1 MKLWTAERATGCGR
15 TKRQQDV
22 RHLHKDARVGPVQVS
37 LVVVKGRPDPL
48 AGLLD
53 AREVPRRGL
62 GKDLRER
69 LLVLV
74 GEATV
79 REDVEHLLIPRHAPA
94 GSFRPPVLAGAVVE
108 DEVEAEAHAPIPQ
121 KGAEL
126 AEVLHRPERPP
137 SFSIIRDGVATV
149 IETGRS
155 ARQVRHDVNV
165 VGTELFQVVQPS
177 GGVCEGA
184 REPVGVEDVAYSPLA
199 LKPVRGEVAL
209 QVQRLE
215 VLWSV
220 GVPGGEEPYEARQEA
235 GEVFAGAVGRFQ
247 AVEEIL
253 PVPFQPQQK
262 GLDVARREPR
272 EILACGGALGA
283 LEGRARLRAHIQRV
297 LDLCLLRGRE
307 CRPRGREMRQTIIII
322 LSFVRSGLWGVGSVD
337 RRWFLV

>member
-62 GKDLRER
+62 GEDLRER

-79 REDVEHLLIPRHAPA
+79 REDVEPLLIPRHAPA
-94 GSFRPPVLAGAVVE
+94 GSFRSPVLAGAVVE

-137 SFSIIRDGVATV
+137 SFSIIRDGVAAV

-155 ARQVRHDVNV
+155 ARQERHDVNV

-184 REPVGVEDVAYSPLA
+184 HEPVGVKDVAYSPLA

-220 GVPGGEEPYEARQEA
+220 GVPGGEEPYEARREA

-262 GLDVARREPR
+262 GLDVARRDPMSASCAE
-272 EILACGGALGA
+272 
-283 LEGRARLRAHIQRV
+283 ARSAPSKAEHA
-297 LDLCLLRGRE
+297 
-307 CRPRGREMRQTIIII
+307 
-322 LSFVRSGLWGVGSVD
+322 SGLIYNAFWTFASSGVVNAGLAAGKCDKQSSLFYLSYGRGSGVLYPVD